1 VGCCV
6 VDNIMEHI
14 RPAHLYKITDVTSG
28 KYYVGKH
35 VGVSQNGYWGSGLRW
50 RSYVKK
56 HGKSNLKYE
65 ILLIGEHKYILDI
78 ENRYVTLDYI
88 KNNPN
93 CLNLRQGGDSGN
105 LKFPMSEETRKKLSI
120 AKKGQVAWNKG
131 KKLTEEHIQK
141 LRVPKVNR
149 NVENKTQFKKGQ
161 VAWNKGIKANPE
173 SVKKMILSKIGKPS
187 HRKGKKHTEESIQK
201 MRESHKNAKP
211 HTQETKDKI
220 RNAHLGRKY
229 HLITCPHCNK
239 TGGAATMPRWHFD
252 NCKNRS

>member
-1 VGCCV
+1 MAV
-6 VDNIMEHI
+6 ETKE
-14 RPAHLYKITDVTSG
+14 KI
-28 KYYVGKH
+28 
-35 VGVSQNGYWGSGLRW
+35 
-50 RSYVKK
+50 
-56 HGKSNLKYE
+56 
-65 ILLIGEHKYILDI
+65 
-78 ENRYVTLDYI
+78 
-88 KNNPN
+88 
-93 CLNLRQGGDSGN
+93 
-105 LKFPMSEETRKKLSI
+105 SI

-131 KKLTEEHIQK
+131 KNLTEEHIQK
-141 LRVPKVNR
+141 LRVPKVNK
-149 NVENKTQFKKGQ
+149 NVENKSYFKKGQ
-161 VAWNKGIKANPE
+161 AAWNKGIKANPE

-187 HRKGKKHTEESIQK
+187 KRKGIKHTEETIQK